1 MRLAGRRPRTGGRHE
16 RLHPH
21 GRLFSG
27 ISASDGTSG
36 PARLDRVE
44 GWRMSAGFAIAL
56 ALVTFGSMY
65 ACYQV
70 GWREGR
76 RVERQKQE
84 GFIEFLGASPDE
96 ETPGE

>member
-1 MRLAGRRPRTGGRHE
+1 V
-16 RLHPH
+16 
-21 GRLFSG
+21 
-27 ISASDGTSG
+27 SAS
-36 PARLDRVE
+36 
-44 GWRMSAGFAIAL
+44 FAL
-56 ALVTFGSMY
+56 ALTLISFGSMY

-84 GFIEFLGASPDE
+84 GFIDFLGASPDE

>member
-1 MRLAGRRPRTGGRHE
+1 V
-16 RLHPH
+16 
-21 GRLFSG
+21 
-27 ISASDGTSG
+27 SAS
-36 PARLDRVE
+36 
-44 GWRMSAGFAIAL
+44 FAL
-56 ALVTFGSMY
+56 ALTLVTFGSMV

-84 GFIEFLGASPDE
+84 GFIDFLGASPDE